1 MNSVSHMNTANH
13 LSTPYPPY
21 RILVAEDEPEIRD
34 YLQVAL
40 RRPNFVVDFAE
51 DGEEVLTAL
60 AKGVDTPS
68 LLILDVAMPRKDGM
82 TTLREIRCQN
92 MHLPIIMVSGVSS
105 ATHMAEAMESGANN
119 YLTKPVSHEELR
131 EAVDLLLPSAP
142 LPSPVKRIDGNAGN
156 SELNLKAGN
165 WIRRMEPLLKR
176 LGASDVPIL
185 LQGETGVGKEVL
197 ARHIHNQSM
206 RSGKIFLKI
215 NCAALPPELVESE
228 LFGYERGAFTGAFKS
243 TPGKFELANGGTILL
258 DEIGDMDLR
267 LQAKLLQVLQD
278 GEFHRI
284 GAKEATQVDVRVI
297 AATHRELEA
306 RIEQGEFR
314 EDLYYRLNV
323 LNIVIPPLRERLD
336 EIIPLAQSLLR
347 KHAGSDSSV
356 PEIGP
361 ALRTALLRHQWPGNI
376 RELENVMRRYL
387 VVRSPEILVEELN
400 RLNARASGG
409 NRRAASKNEMELQPR
424 WAAAAAASAST
435 DSFTEPVSRR
445 DADQATRLMP
455 PNGAYVP
462 DYAEAENSE
471 LVKLD
476 QARKA
481 AETDVIMKALYS
493 TQWNRKR
500 AATLLGIDYKA
511 LLYKM
516 KKLGID

>member
-1 MNSVSHMNTANH
+1 
-13 LSTPYPPY
+13 
-21 RILVAEDEPEIRD
+21 
-34 YLQVAL
+34 
-40 RRPNFVVDFAE
+40 
-51 DGEEVLTAL
+51 
-60 AKGVDTPS
+60 
-68 LLILDVAMPRKDGM
+68 
-82 TTLREIRCQN
+82 
-92 MHLPIIMVSGVSS
+92 
-105 ATHMAEAMESGANN
+105 
-119 YLTKPVSHEELR
+119 
-131 EAVDLLLPSAP
+131 
-142 LPSPVKRIDGNAGN
+142 
-156 SELNLKAGN
+156 
-165 WIRRMEPLLKR
+165 
-176 LGASDVPIL
+176 
-185 LQGETGVGKEVL
+185 
-197 ARHIHNQSM
+197 
-206 RSGKIFLKI
+206 
-215 NCAALPPELVESE
+215 
-228 LFGYERGAFTGAFKS
+228 
-243 TPGKFELANGGTILL
+243 
-258 DEIGDMDLR
+258 
-267 LQAKLLQVLQD
+267 
-278 GEFHRI
+278 
-284 GAKEATQVDVRVI
+284 VDVRVI

-347 KHAGSDSSV
+347 KHAGSDTSI

-400 RLNARASGG
+400 RLNARVSAG
-409 NRRAASKNEMELQPR
+409 NRQPR
-424 WAAAAAASAST
+424 WAAAAAASASA
-435 DSFTEPVSRR
+435 DSFAEPVSRR